1 MATLYAGTSGY
12 AYPTWKPDF
21 YPEDLPATRF
31 LQHYAGRLNC
41 VEINYTFR
49 HMPSE
54 KTVATWI
61 AATPPGFVFA
71 VKAHQA
77 ITHTN
82 RLKEGASEPTEH
94 FLEKLEPLRDAGRLG
109 PVLLQLPPNLKLD
122 LDRLAG
128 FLEVLPRDW
137 RFTFEFRDTSW
148 FVDEV
153 YTLLREHDAS
163 LCVAESEELVV
174 PDVVTAGFVYY
185 RLRKPPYDELALARL
200 RRRARELNR
209 DGRDVYPG
217 LQARGGCRRRARG
230 RAPARRLTPPRR
242 MR

>member
-12 AYPTWKPDF
+12 AYPAWKPDF

-31 LQHYAGRLNC
+31 LRHYAGRLNC
-41 VEINYTFR
+41 VEVNYTFR

-54 KTVATWI
+54 KTVASWI
-61 AATPPGFVFA
+61 ESTPPGFLFA
-71 VKAHQA
+71 IKAHQA
-77 ITHTN
+77 ITHAN
-82 RLKEGASEPTEH
+82 RLKEGAREPTAY

-122 LDRLAG
+122 LERLAG

-137 RFTFEFRDTSW
+137 RFTFEFRNPSW

-153 YTLLREHDAS
+153 YALLREHGAS
-163 LCVAESEELVV
+163 LCVAESDELVV

-200 RRRARELNR
+200 RRRARELVGA
-209 DGRDVYPG
+209 GRDVF
-217 LQARGGCRRRARG
+217 LLFKHEEDAGGALE
-230 RAPARRLTPPRR
+230 AERLLAA
-242 MR
+242 

>member
-12 AYPTWKPDF
+12 AYPAWKPDF
-21 YPEDLPATRF
+21 YPDDLPATRF
-31 LQHYAGRLNC
+31 LRHYAGRLNC

-54 KTVATWI
+54 KTVASWI
-61 AATPPGFVFA
+61 ESTPPGFLFA
-71 VKAHQA
+71 IKAHQA
-77 ITHTN
+77 ITHAN
-82 RLKEGASEPTEH
+82 RLKEGAREPTAY

-122 LDRLAG
+122 LERLAG

-137 RFTFEFRDTSW
+137 RFTFEFRNPSW

-153 YTLLREHDAS
+153 YALLREHGAS
-163 LCVAESEELVV
+163 LCVAESDELVV

-200 RRRARELNR
+200 RRRARELV
-209 DGRDVYPG
+209 G
-217 LQARGGCRRRARG
+217 A
-230 RAPARRLTPPRR
+230 
-242 MR
+242 

>member
-12 AYPTWKPDF
+12 AYPAWKPDF

-31 LQHYAGRLNC
+31 LRHYAGRLNC
-41 VEINYTFR
+41 VEVNYTFR

-61 AATPPGFVFA
+61 ASTPPGFVFA

-77 ITHTN
+77 ITHAN
-82 RLKEGASEPTEH
+82 RLKESAKEPTAY
-94 FLEKLEPLRDAGRLG
+94 FLEKLEPLQDAGRLG

-122 LDRLAG
+122 LDRLAS

-137 RFTFEFRDTSW
+137 RFTFEFRNASW

-153 YTLLREHDAS
+153 YTLLRAHGAS
-163 LCVAESEELVV
+163 LCVAESDELVA
-174 PDVVTAGFVYY
+174 PDVVTAGFAYY

-200 RRRARELNR
+200 RRRAGELTA
-209 DGRDVYPG
+209 DGRDVY
-217 LQARGGCRRRARG
+217 LVFKHEDDAGGALE
-230 RAPARRLTPPRR
+230 AERLLAA
-242 MR
+242 

>member
-12 AYPTWKPDF
+12 AYPAWKPDF

-31 LQHYAGRLNC
+31 LRHYAGRLNC

-54 KTVATWI
+54 KTVASWI
-61 AATPPGFVFA
+61 ESTPPGFLFA
-71 VKAHQA
+71 IKAHQA
-77 ITHTN
+77 ITHAN
-82 RLKEGASEPTEH
+82 RLKEGAREPTAY

-122 LDRLAG
+122 LERLAG

-137 RFTFEFRDTSW
+137 RFTFEFRNPSW

-153 YTLLREHDAS
+153 YALLREHGAS
-163 LCVAESEELVV
+163 LCVAESDELVV

-200 RRRARELNR
+200 RRRARELVGA
-209 DGRDVYPG
+209 GRDVF
-217 LQARGGCRRRARG
+217 LLFKHEEDAGGALE
-230 RAPARRLTPPRR
+230 AERLLAA
-242 MR
+242 

>member
-12 AYPTWKPDF
+12 AYPTWKPNF

-31 LQHYAGRLNC
+31 LRHYAGRLNC

-54 KTVATWI
+54 KTVASWI
-61 AATPPGFVFA
+61 EATPPGFVFA

-77 ITHTN
+77 ITHGN
-82 RLKEGASEPTEH
+82 RLKEGAREPTEY
-94 FLEKLEPLRDAGRLG
+94 FLRSLKPLREAGRLG

-122 LDRLAG
+122 LDRLAR
-128 FLEVLPRDW
+128 FLDLLPRDVPV
-137 RFTFEFRDTSW
+137 TFEFRDASW
-148 FVDEV
+148 FADEV
-153 YTLLREHDAS
+153 YELLRERGAS
-163 LCVAESEELVV
+163 LCVAESDQLVV

-200 RRRARELNR
+200 RRRAGELL
-209 DGRDVYPG
+209 DGGHDVY
-217 LQARGGCRRRARG
+217 LLFKHEEDAGGALE
-230 RAPARRLTPPRR
+230 AERLLAA
-242 MR
+242 